1 MSPIAYD
8 DPEKPPL
15 HQSHSSAHVR
25 ARDAAEPSAEIGG
38 PRGEEL
44 QVARPVEGPAAPGH
58 GAECPQA
65 GKVGGCGGGRGGRAE
80 LLAAENGEA
89 PAVRGASG
97 GRGTRS
103 GRGTGG
109 GRKRRRRIAVARTA
123 LGCACALL
131 VLLGVALM
139 WRTGGDGGISGSWRA
154 GAVNIQ
160 STLCSSCVSAQY
172 PVPPFPSSLSNPN
185 FPFLSPPLTAEPL
198 LVHFPLEPSPLLI
211 HLTPLALPPALPSP
225 HSQPTLFWFTPPWS
239 PHLCC
244 EAWGALHPKL
254 ICLRWSECEEKMPM

>member
-8 DPEKPPL
+8 DPENPPL

-89 PAVRGASG
+89 PAEAAEADCSGAHSPGMRMRAAGAAGRCADVADG
-97 GRGTRS
+97 GRRRNLGLLARS
-103 GRGTGG
+103 RPS
-109 GRKRRRRIAVARTA
+109 
-123 LGCACALL
+123 
-131 VLLGVALM
+131 
-139 WRTGGDGGISGSWRA
+139 SGS
-154 GAVNIQ
+154 
-160 STLCSSCVSAQY
+160 
-172 PVPPFPSSLSNPN
+172 
-185 FPFLSPPLTAEPL
+185 PLP
-198 LVHFPLEPSPLLI
+198 
-211 HLTPLALPPALPSP
+211 
-225 HSQPTLFWFTPPWS
+225 
-239 PHLCC
+239 
-244 EAWGALHPKL
+244 GALTFAARPGEL
-254 ICLRWSECEEKMPM
+254 CTRN